1 MPVFVVHHHFASREH
16 YDLRLEIDGVLK
28 SWAVPKEPNDKDKR
42 LAIAVEDHP
51 LSYASFEGEIKEGYG
66 KGSVVIWDK
75 GEFELLKNDEKII
88 KGVFRG
94 KKLSGR
100 YALTRFAKADDRG
113 QKAYLF
119 FKMKEKEDDH
129 GKV

>member
-1 MPVFVVHHHFASREH
+1 MPVFVVHEHHASRLH

-66 KGSVVIWDK
+66 AGKVIIWDS
-75 GEFELLKNDEKII
+75 GEFELLKNDEKVI
-88 KGVFRG
+88 KGVFKG
-94 KKLSGR
+94 NKLNGR
-100 YALTRFAKADDRG
+100 YALTRFEKADDRG
-113 QKAYLF
+113 NKAFLF
-119 FKMKEKEDDH
+119 FKMKEKSE
-129 GKV
+129 